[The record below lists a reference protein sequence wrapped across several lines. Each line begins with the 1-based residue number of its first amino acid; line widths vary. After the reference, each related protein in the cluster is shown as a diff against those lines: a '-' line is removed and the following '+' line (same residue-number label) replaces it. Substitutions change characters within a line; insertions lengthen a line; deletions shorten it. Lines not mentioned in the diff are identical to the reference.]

1 MMPNRDQQ
9 DKNTA
14 NNGILRRM
22 VLELISLAW
31 LFIGALTRFLL
42 VICCIV
48 IFFWLF
54 DIWVNSGSEARLK
67 ERDAT
72 RELNQNAARAVDS
85 LLAYSLRGPGRLAS
99 VGPVSFANCKSENT
113 ATPRSPDKEVSYS
126 IDWSK
131 VDWDSLTFGNFSGIE
146 GSNVQSWR
154 MYCSG
159 NCEFIG
165 SDELIVGADDINS
178 SLVKSFRNG
187 SFDQQVN
194 TSMIKNHIQQIKLAC
209 SSN

>member
-1 MMPNRDQQ
+1 MNKSALQDIQQ
-9 DKNTA
+9 ALNAIRNEIERVDDETKWA
-14 NNGILRRM
+14 A
-22 VLELISLAW
+22 LELMLGTS
-31 LFIGALTRFLL
+31 
-42 VICCIV
+42 
-48 IFFWLF
+48 
-54 DIWVNSGSEARLK
+54 
-67 ERDAT
+67 
-72 RELNQNAARAVDS
+72 
-85 LLAYSLRGPGRLAS
+85 AS
-99 VGPVSFANCKSENT
+99 VVALAKKMAKPETKTVTRTLTVPKT
-113 ATPRSPDKEVSYS
+113 KIVKKEVSYS